1 MEGEKEIWLYSWNGE
16 YFASDEYESKEEAI
30 QGAKKELKRTGEFK
44 KIVYVGKRKEAFIPC
59 VDAENILDYVQDR
72 IDDEFGEFGESWS
85 SHIKDEHKE
94 ILDNRLNEVFEN
106 WINEFGHKPYWSIVI
121 DIEDIEISKRSY
133 IK

>member
-1 MEGEKEIWLYSWNGE
+1 MEGKKESWLYSWNGE
-16 YFASDEYESKEEAI
+16 YFASDEYESKEQTI
-30 QGAKKELKRTGEFK
+30 QGAKEELERTGEFK
-44 KIVYVGKRKEAFIPC
+44 KIVYVGKKKEADILC

-85 SHIKDEHKE
+85 SYIKDEHKE

-106 WINEFGHKPYWSIVI
+106 WINEFGYKPYWSIVI
-121 DIEDIEISKRSY
+121 DIEEIEISKRSY